1 MQIKKGFIM
10 REMAGKF
17 VVVPVDSTEHGFHG
31 VIQMN
36 KTGAFLWRQLEKKDQ
51 QKEELID
58 AMLETYDT
66 TPEDAKRDVELF
78 LAKIDAAGILK
89 K

>member
-17 VVVPVDSTEHGFHG
+17 VVVPVDSSEHGFSG

-36 KTGAFLWRQLEKKDQ
+36 KTGAFLWRQLEQ
-51 QKEELID
+51 QNLQKEDLIA

-78 LAKIDAAGILK
+78 LARIDAAGILRQ
-89 K
+89 